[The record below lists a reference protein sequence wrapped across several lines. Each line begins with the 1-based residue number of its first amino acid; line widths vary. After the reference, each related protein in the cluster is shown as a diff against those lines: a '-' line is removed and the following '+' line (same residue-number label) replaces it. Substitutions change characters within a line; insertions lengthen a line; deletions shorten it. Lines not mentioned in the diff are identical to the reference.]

1 MQSNTLNDS
10 AAGPYKVNSLHI
22 DPGAD
27 PMSGVVTWDPA
38 RSLWNGGMLIAAV
51 VLAPRYFT
59 WGAFGLLSPV
69 LMGEELVEEDLSAMA
84 TARCRGFGLVG
95 SYVGSR

>member
-1 MQSNTLNDS
+1 VEALWQEQRAGIDQMAEIFAV
-10 AAGPYKVNSLHI
+10 AAIRLGSTEAEVGLTRL
-22 DPGAD
+22 G
-27 PMSGVVTWDPA
+27 
-38 RSLWNGGMLIAAV
+38 
-51 VLAPRYFT
+51 RYFT